1 MRGRTFAV
9 LGVAGGGD
17 GCGVREA
24 ELALLELCEDAGARG
39 GLRGCLFCVCVFLE
53 RGEAGFLALDVLFLR
68 DWGRGRGRDQHEDRI
83 SNIEYRG
90 RWGGRGAR
98 RSV

>member
-24 ELALLELCEDAGARG
+24 ELALLELCEDAGAGG

-68 DWGRGRGRDQHEDRI
+68 DWGRGRGI
-83 SNIEYRG
+83 SMRIEYRSG
-90 RWGGRGAR
+90 EGGGGGG
-98 RSV
+98 